1 MRDMRSLQD
10 LKACILRCRRSDLDR
25 LIKLTNLPRGG
36 LKQDIQLRLIA
47 YLDQE
52 PSTEFLVALIEL
64 NKRMYSTNNLQPT
77 RQANGKANPSQPTN
91 DPLTS
96 RLYLTAAATTTTSRP
111 TEIPVNNHQSHP
123 RSTGT
128 NVNFSCQKDQSHS
141 SLPNSQL
148 CQNSTSVVEQSSSSS
163 MNAEIERQ
171 HQFQQTSSSY
181 QFPYNSSISQNPMIT
196 PSVWAAW
203 ASANK
208 LLPKHQGAKNSSSEL
223 LETSHSSSCSHI
235 AVTSIPNP
243 SNQGLSFVSS
253 QTSACT
259 SGSESNKAGVTY
271 KIGPLIT
278 LAGVDGSF
286 KLPNVLPEFYFK
298 ESPFLKLIDVLSPP
312 QIILPAHIGF
322 ATGRRSYD
330 RSLALRFTS
339 DQVETITYHCCRG
352 ADDRME
358 FGVQVIMRFA
368 RLDPQACQD
377 LVETYELSGG
387 RKSNNSTINKPIQIP
402 QVDDS
407 LPVHLIIQVNGRPI
421 PLPPLLPSNRPG
433 MDGRRNA
440 RPINITQCLHVSPT
454 VPNYIK
460 LTWTHDYAS
469 FTYNV
474 VGIYLMRRRSP
485 QQLCTLLNS
494 TSFKSA
500 NTMRMEIIRKLSSNA
515 NSINSISGVLKQ
527 SRSTGNADAGDDD
540 DDDDVVMPNTLP
552 VQLLCPL
559 SKCRIEVPVRGR
571 NCRHVQCYDATTYL
585 IINERKPTWNCPVCD
600 VKAPYDD
607 LIIDGLFLE
616 VLRSKRAQ
624 DLDEVIF
631 HADGSWSSISGHMMS
646 NNQIVEHDADNML
659 TSESPTCVDYNQPYT
674 LQESPY
680 TSHITPNSIR
690 SATDSVGSSS
700 LAPSFNTL
708 SPTSSVNSSSNPY
721 TLPGNVLPQ
730 SPAVSILP
738 GSVVSLS
745 RNDVNTSSTGSTA
758 NVCQMPLVSQLSR
771 DKEINQQACQ
781 EPSTFTIDLTL
792 SDDENELPST
802 SVPKTSESTPSTVV
816 ANPAERPVNKV
827 TPMSSSSSSLSP
839 QFPPSEF
846 SHSENIS
853 QFPVSSRSDGASSS
867 SSSSAAPAA
876 VATSSNIVSH
886 YSCCSQTP
894 VCTTQS
900 NVTRPSCVAINPT
913 CNYPATHVTPSSMN
927 RFPSSSGCDTV
938 RNPCNVI
945 VNSSVQSNIPVTL
958 STTASR
964 GSKRCAPSEYNHS
977 PSDCHQSVH
986 QVINNAEVRNIPT
999 IQSVSSLSSEARHYP
1014 HPPAK
1019 VPRNEVMHNQF
1030 PGPSSARYQGVYF
1043 NNDNSNGNSPR
1054 RSTNSPGVSDTY
1066 AHYTVYR
1073 QQQSHSFHSR
1083 QPTSYHPGLSS
1094 DRPYPTENSSNNNTR
1109 YTTYNQNDAN
1119 GISRMVSSYYPPSR
1133 SGNYPSPLC
1142 AESNQY
1148 NRPILPNPRNPYS
1161 CYDMNYRNSASPSST
1176 REIPPVLL
1184 NCICNS
1190 PNYRLYDCTTDLQI
1204 WTYFC
1209 VNRSTCYE
1217 LLLLA
1222 AAVVVSDVFNLF
1234 CTEEIQFKI
1243 SSSDEILSCSVLIF
1257 DYLPIHSS
1265 PVNNISDAVL
1275 QVIFVYCIYLYV

>member
-1 MRDMRSLQD
+1 M
-10 LKACILRCRRSDLDR
+10 
-25 LIKLTNLPRGG
+25 
-36 LKQDIQLRLIA
+36 
-47 YLDQE
+47 DQE
-52 PSTEFLVALIEL
+52 PSTEFIVALMEL
-64 NKRMYSTNNLQPT
+64 HRRMYSATNLQPS
-77 RQANGKANPSQPTN
+77 RQSNGKVNPSHPTN

-96 RLYLTAAATTTTSRP
+96 RLYLTAATSRP
-111 TEIPVNNHQSHP
+111 TEIPTNSHQSHP

-128 NVNFSCQKDQSHS
+128 NVSFSCQKDQSHS
-141 SLPNSQL
+141 SLPTSQH
-148 CQNSTSVVEQSSSSS
+148 CQNSASVVEQSSSSS
-163 MNAEIERQ
+163 MNAAIERQ
-171 HQFQQTSSSY
+171 HQLQQTSSSY
-181 QFPYNSSISQNPMIT
+181 QFPNNSSISENPMIT

-208 LLPKHQGAKNSSSEL
+208 LLPKHQGAKNTPSEL
-223 LETSHSSSCSHI
+223 PETSHSSSCSHI
-235 AVTSIPNP
+235 AVTSNPNP
-243 SNQGLSFVSS
+243 SNQGLSSVSS

-259 SGSESNKAGVTY
+259 SGSESNKAGATY

-286 KLPNVLPEFYFK
+286 KLPSMLPGFYFK

-322 ATGRRSYD
+322 AVGRRSYD

-377 LVETYELSGG
+377 LVQIYELSGG
-387 RKSNNSTINKPIQIP
+387 RKSNNPSINKPIQIP
-402 QVDDS
+402 LVDDS

-433 MDGRRNA
+433 MDGRRNP

-485 QQLCTLLNS
+485 QQLCTVLNS

-515 NSINSISGVLKQ
+515 SSINSISGALKQ
-527 SRSTGNADAGDDD
+527 NHSTGNVDNDDD
-540 DDDDVVMPNTLP
+540 DDDLVMPNTLP

-616 VLRSKRAQ
+616 VLRSERAQ

-631 HADGSWSSISGHMMS
+631 HADGSWSSISEDMMS
-646 NNQIVEHDADNML
+646 NQIENNVDNPI

-700 LAPSFNTL
+700 VGPSFNTL
-708 SPTSSVNSSSNPY
+708 SPTNSVNSSSNQY
-721 TLPGNVLPQ
+721 TLPGNALPQ

-738 GSVVSLS
+738 GSVISLS
-745 RNDVNTSSTGSTA
+745 RNDVNTSTGSTT
-758 NVCQMPLVSQLSR
+758 NVCQMSLPSQLSR
-771 DKEINQQACQ
+771 DKETNQQACQ
-781 EPSTFTIDLTL
+781 EPSIFTIDLTL

-802 SVPKTSESTPSTVV
+802 SVPKASESTPSTVA

-827 TPMSSSSSSLSP
+827 TPTISSSSSSLSP

-853 QFPVSSRSDGASSS
+853 QFPVSSRNDGASSS
-867 SSSSAAPAA
+867 SSSSATAT

-886 YSCCSQTP
+886 YGCCNQTSS
-894 VCTTQS
+894 VCTTES
-900 NVTRPSCVAINPT
+900 NVTRSSCIANPT
-913 CNYPATHVTPSSMN
+913 CNYPANVTPSSMN
-927 RFPSSSGCDTV
+927 RFPASSGCDSV
-938 RNPCNVI
+938 RNPCNDI
-945 VNSSVQSNIPVTL
+945 VNSSVQSNIPTTL
-958 STTASR
+958 STTASCGR
-964 GSKRCAPSEYNHS
+964 KRYASPEYNHS

-986 QVINNAEVRNIPT
+986 QVINNVEVRNIPT

-1014 HPPAK
+1014 HPSAK
-1019 VPRNEVMHNQF
+1019 VPRTEVMPNQF
-1030 PGPSSARYQGVYF
+1030 PGPSSTRYQGAYF
-1043 NNDNSNGNSPR
+1043 NNDNNSNGNSPR
-1054 RSTNSPGVSDTY
+1054 RFTNSPGATDAYV
-1066 AHYTVYR
+1066 HYYNAYR
-1073 QQQSHSFHSR
+1073 QQQSHCFHSR
-1083 QPTSYHPGLSS
+1083 QPTSSYHHPGHSS
-1094 DRPYPTENSSNNNTR
+1094 DRPYPTENSSNNNNNTR
-1109 YTTYNQNDAN
+1109 YTTYSPNDPN
-1119 GISRMVSSYYPPSR
+1119 GNSRMLYSHYHPSSR
-1133 SGNYPSPLC
+1133 NTNYPSPLC
-1142 AESNQY
+1142 AEANQY
-1148 NRPILPNPRNPYS
+1148 NRPILPNPRNPHS
-1161 CYDMNYRNSASPSST
+1161 SYDMNYRNSASSSST
-1176 REIPPVLL
+1176 REMLPY
-1184 NCICNS
+1184 NS
-1190 PNYRLYDCTTDLQI
+1190 HPM
-1204 WTYFC
+1204 
-1209 VNRSTCYE
+1209 
-1217 LLLLA
+1217 
-1222 AAVVVSDVFNLF
+1222 
-1234 CTEEIQFKI
+1234 K
-1243 SSSDEILSCSVLIF
+1243 SSDLSNTAYYS
-1257 DYLPIHSS
+1257 HSANS
-1265 PVNNISDAVL
+1265 RRG
-1275 QVIFVYCIYLYV
+1275 